1 MADEKNNQKEEKK
14 ENPRKHEL
22 PLGEDYQE
30 AGHKFEY
37 ESDKARADARVAA
50 AKGKEEAKKSAQ
62 KQARHN

>member
-1 MADEKNNQKEEKK
+1 MADKKNNQKEEKK

-37 ESDKARADARVAA
+37 ESDKARANARVAS
-50 AKGKEEAKKSAQ
+50 AKGKKSAQ